1 MQYTRL
7 LLIPGMKTTPTKSE
21 MRKIYYNQRKLHWNK
36 KKQRKERRDKAVL
49 GSGQSEWNGNGMK
62 CEFEWLTDWRWTL
75 RVGKSVSQSF
85 IHSVC
90 EWVSW
95 WADER
100 ASEWVCHS
108 STSWVPPV
116 GGLGGCLVAGGGAF
130 APWGEKGRGAEDGA
144 GNLARWRVIHFGQQG
159 SSSRIRSRFRFR
171 FRISIRS
178 GSSGSKKRQKPSRVL
193 TLHFTIDR

>member
-90 EWVSW
+90 E
-95 WADER
+95 
-100 ASEWVCHS
+100 SEWVGER
-108 STSWVPPV
+108 TSGQVSGSVTPQQVESPPV

-130 APWGEKGRGAEDGA
+130 APWGEKGRGAKDGA
-144 GNLARWRVIHFGQQG
+144 GNLVRWRVIHFGQQG
-159 SSSRIRSRFRFR
+159 SSSRIRSRFR
-171 FRISIRS
+171 ISIRS
-178 GSSGSKKRQKPSRVL
+178 GSSGSKKR
-193 TLHFTIDR
+193 